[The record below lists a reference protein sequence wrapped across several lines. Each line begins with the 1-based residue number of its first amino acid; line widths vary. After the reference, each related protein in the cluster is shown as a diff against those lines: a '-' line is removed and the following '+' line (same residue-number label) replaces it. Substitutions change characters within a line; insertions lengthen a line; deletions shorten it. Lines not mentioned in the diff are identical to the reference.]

1 MKKHFKHQIAIEL
14 INFYYPAR
22 ENIEISKLNG
32 YSKEKINVQ
41 FSYNYISKPSV
52 KKYDVALL
60 WKEEFSE
67 KKWTERAKKSLL
79 KKRIKAI

>member
-14 INFYYPAR
+14 INFHYPAR
-22 ENIEISKLNG
+22 ENIKIEKLHG
-32 YSKEKINVQ
+32 FGKEKINVQ

-52 KKYDVALL
+52 KKYDAIFL

-67 KKWTERAKKSLL
+67 KEWMKRAKKSLL